1 VIISEPSNPWMSG
14 AASLFTTNFF
24 EVARRRLD
32 QDGVFLQW
40 LQLYELAPETFATLL
55 RSFLEV
61 FPQGQLFCVWRNVD
75 LLLVATPPGRALDLS
90 RLRSPA
96 ARRMLQRARIPEPAV
111 LAAYWAAPLD
121 SMRSRAGR
129 GALNRDDR
137 PVVEY
142 RAPRDLVAVGRTSVA
157 GHPGVVGR
165 LPFAAAEPAG
175 PLFSRW
181 EAATWYTARTRWLAE
196 QGEIGRASLTAAA
209 AREAVPDS
217 ARAIDAALAAS
228 ERRVRGRRE
237 YDDAMMMLAQ
247 GLIDQA
253 RAGLERAVAIDPDN
267 GAAWVILS
275 ERRRITGDFPG
286 AAQAIERARTST
298 DVQVRGDAEI
308 MAGLLAASKQDT
320 TGALACFAA
329 AQRWAPGNPS
339 AYLFEARV
347 HEAVGDANAAVAALR
362 RGRAAAPG
370 SPELAAELA
379 KLGQVP

>member
-1 VIISEPSNPWMSG
+1 MSRAWLAASRGVGAARTPPAHRGGRYGLFVPEPSNRYT
-14 AASLFTTNFF
+14 AAVTPLFTVVFS
-24 EVARRRLD
+24 RRWRPRLEP
-32 QDGVFLQW
+32 DGVFCQW
-40 LQLYELAPETFATLL
+40 LQLYELSPETFATLL

-111 LAAYWAAPLD
+111 IAAYWAAPLD

-181 EAATWYTARTRWLAE
+181 GAAEWYAARTRW
-196 QGEIGRASLTAAA
+196 
-209 AREAVPDS
+209 P
-217 ARAIDAALAAS
+217 
-228 ERRVRGRRE
+228 
-237 YDDAMMMLAQ
+237 
-247 GLIDQA
+247 
-253 RAGLERAVAIDPDN
+253 
-267 GAAWVILS
+267 
-275 ERRRITGDFPG
+275 
-286 AAQAIERARTST
+286 
-298 DVQVRGDAEI
+298 
-308 MAGLLAASKQDT
+308 
-320 TGALACFAA
+320 
-329 AQRWAPGNPS
+329 
-339 AYLFEARV
+339 
-347 HEAVGDANAAVAALR
+347 
-362 RGRAAAPG
+362 
-370 SPELAAELA
+370 
-379 KLGQVP
+379 